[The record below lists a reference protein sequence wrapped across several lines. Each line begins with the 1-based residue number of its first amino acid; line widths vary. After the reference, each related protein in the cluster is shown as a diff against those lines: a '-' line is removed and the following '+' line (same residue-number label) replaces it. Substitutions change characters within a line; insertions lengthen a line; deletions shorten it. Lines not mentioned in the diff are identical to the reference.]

1 MKKFDLDK
9 SVASMLKSNAP
20 IIVGLGL
27 LLLSNGAM
35 AQDMGDGL
43 CGFYNKF
50 MGKTLF
56 GITLLSIVGG
66 GLGIL
71 FGGEMTDYLKTLAKI
86 VMVVGIMLGAAQLIT
101 VAFKAFGG
109 MTC

>member
-1 MKKFDLDK
+1 MTFEQMMARLVK
-9 SVASMLKSNAP
+9 SKVPLL
-20 IIVGLGL
+20 VGLGL
-27 LLLSNGAM
+27 LMLSNGAM

-56 GITLLSIVGG
+56 GITLLAIVGG
-66 GLGIL
+66 GLAVL

-101 VAFKAFGG
+101 VAFRAFGG

>member
-1 MKKFDLDK
+1 MTFEDTMARLVK
-9 SVASMLKSNAP
+9 SKVPLL
-20 IIVGLGL
+20 VGLGL
-27 LLLSNGAM
+27 LMMSNGAM

-56 GITLLSIVGG
+56 GITLLAIVGG
-66 GLGIL
+66 GLAVL

-86 VMVVGIMLGAAQLIT
+86 VMVVGIMLGAVQLIT
-101 VAFKAFGG
+101 VAFRAFGG